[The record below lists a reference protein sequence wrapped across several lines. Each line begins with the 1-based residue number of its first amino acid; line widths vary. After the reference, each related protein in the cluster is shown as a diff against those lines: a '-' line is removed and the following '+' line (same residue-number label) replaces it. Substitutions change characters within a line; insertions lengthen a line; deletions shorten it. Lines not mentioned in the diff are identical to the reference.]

1 MNFFSSG
8 FHFKNEV
15 EFDGSAWIWWIRK
28 KKWFKAQQIKGD
40 VNPCFIQISK
50 YQVLIIHNFGLIEYT
65 FVNGSISYI
74 ETEIESIDLKF
85 FKSCALFF
93 EKNYQRLI
101 IAMGF
106 SVRKIPY
113 ECSTLS
119 QTFFFQDNF
128 FLFQNAYLYN
138 YDANS
143 WKQLDFLANQASN
156 MPIFALFNEIYQI
169 VIDDFSSISLFKY
182 DQYFKNRAKVAKIDD
197 FYGNFSKY
205 KSFSAFD
212 YHERHFV

>member
-50 YQVLIIHNFGLIEYT
+50 YQVLILHNFGLIEYT

-119 QTFFFQDNF
+119 QTFFFRTISF
-128 FLFQNAYLYN
+128 FFKTLIFTIMMRILGNNWIFWQIRP
-138 YDANS
+138 
-143 WKQLDFLANQASN
+143 QICPFL
-156 MPIFALFNEIYQI
+156 P
-169 VIDDFSSISLFKY
+169 FSTKFIKF
-182 DQYFKNRAKVAKIDD
+182 
-197 FYGNFSKY
+197 
-205 KSFSAFD
+205 
-212 YHERHFV
+212 